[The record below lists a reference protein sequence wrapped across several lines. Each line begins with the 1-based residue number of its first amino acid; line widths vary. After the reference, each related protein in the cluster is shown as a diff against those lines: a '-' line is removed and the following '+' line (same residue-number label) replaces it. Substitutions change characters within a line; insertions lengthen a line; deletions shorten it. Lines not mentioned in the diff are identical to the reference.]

1 MTAARSWST
10 HQLVEFMAG
19 VSGCADVESAMR
31 LAVERAAEALE
42 AEVGALLTG
51 DRVVTSIGFPGG
63 RAPEIELLALA
74 DATDGDA
81 VELPGVGRC
90 HVASAA
96 LEGEPAGR
104 LLLGRLGDDTFDR
117 EDVNLLR
124 GMGRVLS
131 MTRHNL
137 RLLAGERALRERSER
152 QADENLRLLQSLEER
167 RRLHEQ
173 LVRIEQTISHRARLQ
188 EVLDAIVEGAAELL
202 SDEIAVLRLVD
213 ANDPSWTIT
222 AASRGIDRGGGIR
235 RMPATHG
242 LSGQAM
248 AGARLVVLDEV
259 DAEPLLPDLV
269 GAGAQTAVAV
279 PVHEHGTVVG
289 ALVIA
294 SHDAERRYDEGE
306 REMLTAFAEH
316 ASLALAAAKTV
327 DTMRQ
332 AFTDPLTG
340 LANRALFLDRLES
353 ALHRAERSDE
363 EATVL
368 FLDLD
373 RFKLVNDS
381 YGHVV
386 GDELLIAVARRL
398 QGCLRQ
404 AETAARLGG
413 DEFAVLLEEDEGQRG
428 APRVAKHILQTLRE
442 PFVLHGKDVFISA
455 SIGIASA
462 VSSTAEELLRDAD
475 VAMYRA
481 KAQGKSCYRVFEPGM
496 HAEVV
501 ERLELEADLQ
511 RALERGGL
519 EVHYQPIVELAGGRI
534 VGVEALVRLR
544 HPERGLVPPGVFI
557 PLAEETG
564 LILPIGRFVLREA
577 CRQVAIWQAEAA
589 PSSPPLS
596 LSVNLSGRQL
606 QQPGT
611 AAEVA
616 DAVEAA
622 GLAPGSLTLELTETV
637 LMQDTETA
645 VVRLEELRRLNVR
658 LAIDDFGT
666 GYSSL
671 RYLQQL
677 PIDVLKVAKP
687 FVDGLGSGADEG
699 AVAGAIVDLARA
711 LELDTV
717 AEGIEHEQQAR
728 RLLELG
734 CQLGQGFHFARPM
747 DADALAKLLLDPG
760 RLPLEQ
766 PGAQF
771 VGGQRP
777 AQVIALS
784 DRAAQSG

>member
-1 MTAARSWST
+1 MTAASSWST

-19 VSGCADVESAMR
+19 VSASSDVESAMR

-42 AEVGALLTG
+42 AEIGALLLP
-51 DRVVTSIGFPGG
+51 DRVVTSVGFPDAN
-63 RAPEIELLALA
+63 APEAELLALA
-74 DATDGDA
+74 GAKDGDA
-81 VELPGVGRC
+81 AELPGVGPCR
-90 HVASAA
+90 VAFAS
-96 LEGEPAGR
+96 LHGDGGGR
-104 LLLGRLGDDTFDR
+104 LMLGRLGDDPFGR
-117 EDVNLLR
+117 EDLNLLR

-131 MTRHNL
+131 MTLHNL
-137 RLLAGERALRERSER
+137 RLLEGERALRERTQR
-152 QADENLRLLQSLEER
+152 QADENMRLLQSLEER

-188 EVLDAIVEGAAELL
+188 EVLDAIVEGAAALL
-202 SDEIAVLRLVD
+202 SDEIVVLRLLD
-213 ANDPSWTIT
+213 ANDPSLTIT
-222 AASRGIDRGGGIR
+222 AASRGVDRADGTR
-235 RMPATHG
+235 RMPATRG

-248 AGARLVVLDEV
+248 AGARLVVLSPDGES
-259 DAEPLLPDLV
+259 LLPDIAGE
-269 GAGAQTAVAV
+269 GARAAVAV

-289 ALVIA
+289 ALVVA
-294 SHDAERRYDEGE
+294 SRDAERRYDQAE

-340 LANRALFLDRLES
+340 LANRALFLDRLEH
-353 ALHRAERSDE
+353 AFHRAERSDD

-381 YGHVV
+381 YGHAV

-413 DEFAVLLEEDEGQRG
+413 DEFAVLLEEEEGPRD
-428 APRVAKHILQTLRE
+428 APRVAKRILQTLRE

-462 VSSTAEELLRDAD
+462 GTGTAEELLRDAD

-501 ERLELEADLQ
+501 ERLELEADMQ
-511 RALERGGL
+511 RALERGGF
-519 EVHYQPIVELAGGRI
+519 EIHYQPIVELAGGRI

-577 CRQVAIWQAEAA
+577 CHQVAIWQADA
-589 PSSPPLS
+589 PQSSPPLG

-616 DAVEAA
+616 DAVTAA

-637 LMQDTETA
+637 LMQDTDLA
-645 VVRLEELRRLNVR
+645 VVRLEELRRLDVR

-687 FVDGLGSGADEG
+687 FVDALGREADEG
-699 AVAGAIVDLARA
+699 AVARAIVDLARA
-711 LELDTV
+711 LKLDTV
-717 AEGIEHEQQAR
+717 AEGIEEEGQAK

-734 CQLGQGFHFARPM
+734 CRLGQGFHFARPM
-747 DADALAKLLLDPG
+747 DAAALAERLLDAG

-766 PGAQF
+766 PGPEL
-771 VGGQRP
+771 VRGQRS
-777 AQVIALS
+777 AQVVAL
-784 DRAAQSG
+784 REGAAQRR

>member
-1 MTAARSWST
+1 MTSARSWST

-19 VSGCADVESAMR
+19 VSASDDVESAMR

-42 AEVGALLTG
+42 AEIGALLVP

-63 RAPEIELLALA
+63 KAPEAELLALA
-74 DATDGDA
+74 GAQDGDSA
-81 VELPGVGRC
+81 ELPGVGACR
-90 HVASAA
+90 VAFANLHGEAA
-96 LEGEPAGR
+96 AR
-104 LLLGRLGDDTFDR
+104 LVLGRVGDDPFGR
-117 EDVNLLR
+117 EDLNLLR

-131 MTRHNL
+131 MTLHNL
-137 RLLAGERALRERSER
+137 RLLEGERALRERTQR
-152 QADENLRLLQSLEER
+152 QADENVRLLRSLEDR

-173 LVRIEQTISHRARLQ
+173 LGRIEQTISHRARLQ

-202 SDEIAVLRLVD
+202 SDEIAVLRLLD

-222 AASRGIDRGGGIR
+222 AASRGIDGARGIR
-235 RMPATHG
+235 RAPATRG

-248 AGARLVVLDEV
+248 ERADLVVLDPG
-259 DAEPLLPDLV
+259 DRQTLLPDVLAE
-269 GAGAQTAVAV
+269 GAHSAVAV

-289 ALVIA
+289 ALVVA
-294 SHDAERRYDEGE
+294 SLDFGRHYDEAE
-306 REMLTAFAEH
+306 REMLRAFAEH

-332 AFTDPLTG
+332 AFSDPLTG
-340 LANRALFLDRLES
+340 LANRALFLDRLEH
-353 ALHRAERSDE
+353 ALHRAERSGD

-381 YGHVV
+381 YGHAT
-386 GDELLIAVARRL
+386 GDDLLIAVARRL
-398 QGCLRQ
+398 QAALRQ
-404 AETAARLGG
+404 SETAARLGG
-413 DEFAVLLEEDEGQRG
+413 DEFAVLLEEDAGPRE
-428 APRVAKHILQTLRE
+428 APRVAKRILETLRE
-442 PFVLHGKDVFISA
+442 PFVLQGKDVFISA
-455 SIGIASA
+455 SIGIASGCT
-462 VSSTAEELLRDAD
+462 STAEELLRDAD

-481 KAQGKSCYRVFEPGM
+481 KSQGKSCYRVFEPGM

-501 ERLELEADLQ
+501 ERLELEADMQ
-511 RALERGGL
+511 RALERGGFA
-519 EVHYQPIVELAGGRI
+519 VHYQPIVDLASARI
-534 VGVEALVRLR
+534 VGVEALVRLQ

-564 LILPIGRFVLREA
+564 LILEIGRYVLREA
-577 CRQVAIWQAEAA
+577 CRQVADWQAEA
-589 PSSPPLS
+589 PSSQPLT

-611 AAEVA
+611 ADEVA
-616 DAVEAA
+616 DAVRVA

-637 LMQDTETA
+637 LMQDTELA
-645 VVRLEELRRLNVR
+645 VVRLEELRRLDVR

-687 FVDGLGSGADEG
+687 FVDGLGSGVEDG
-699 AVAGAIVDLARA
+699 AVARAIVDLARA

-717 AEGIEHEQQAR
+717 AEGIEEQRQAE
-728 RLLELG
+728 RLVELG
-734 CQLGQGFHFARPM
+734 CRLGQGYHFARPM
-747 DADALAKLLLDPG
+747 DASALADRLLDAG
-760 RLPLEQ
+760 RLPLEE
-766 PGAQF
+766 PGPKF
-771 VGGQRP
+771 VRGKRS
-777 AQVIALS
+777 AQVVALRE
-784 DRAAQSG
+784 RAAERR

>member
-1 MTAARSWST
+1 MTAASSWST

-19 VSGCADVESAMR
+19 VSASSDVESAMR

-42 AEVGALLTG
+42 AEIGALLLP
-51 DRVVTSIGFPGG
+51 DRVVTSVGFPDAN
-63 RAPEIELLALA
+63 APEAELLALA
-74 DATDGDA
+74 GAKDGDA
-81 VELPGVGRC
+81 AELPGVGPCR
-90 HVASAA
+90 VAFTS
-96 LEGEPAGR
+96 LHGDGGGR
-104 LLLGRLGDDTFDR
+104 LMLARLGDDPFGR
-117 EDVNLLR
+117 EDLNLLR

-131 MTRHNL
+131 MTLHNL
-137 RLLAGERALRERSER
+137 RLLEGERTLRERTQR
-152 QADENLRLLQSLEER
+152 QADENMRLLQSLEER

-188 EVLDAIVEGAAELL
+188 EVLDAIVEGAAALL
-202 SDEIAVLRLVD
+202 SDEIVVLRLLD

-222 AASRGIDRGGGIR
+222 AASRGVELADGTR
-235 RMPATHG
+235 RMPATRG

-248 AGARLVVLDEV
+248 AGARLVVLSPDG
-259 DAEPLLPDLV
+259 EPLLPDIAGE
-269 GAGAQTAVAV
+269 GARAAVAV

-289 ALVIA
+289 ALVVA
-294 SHDAERRYDEGE
+294 SRDAERRYDQAE

-340 LANRALFLDRLES
+340 LANRALFLDRLEHT
-353 ALHRAERSDE
+353 LHRAERSDD

-413 DEFAVLLEEDEGQRG
+413 DEFAVLLEEEEGPRD
-428 APRVAKHILQTLRE
+428 APRVAKRILQTLRE

-462 VSSTAEELLRDAD
+462 GTGTAEELLRDAD

-501 ERLELEADLQ
+501 ERLELEAEMQ
-511 RALERGGL
+511 RALERGGF
-519 EVHYQPIVELAGGRI
+519 EIHYQPIVELAGGTDRRRR
-534 VGVEALVRLR
+534 GARATASS
-544 HPERGLVPPGVFI
+544 ERGLVPPGVFI

-577 CRQVAIWQAEAA
+577 CRQVATWQAEA
-589 PSSPPLS
+589 PQSSPPLG

-616 DAVEAA
+616 EAVAAA

-637 LMQDTETA
+637 LMQDTELA
-645 VVRLEELRRLNVR
+645 VVRLEELRRLDVR

-687 FVDGLGSGADEG
+687 FVDALGRGSDEG
-699 AVAGAIVDLARA
+699 AVARAIVDLARA
-711 LELDTV
+711 LKLDTV
-717 AEGIEHEQQAR
+717 AEGIEEEGQAE

-734 CQLGQGFHFARPM
+734 CRLGQGFHFARPM
-747 DADALAKLLLDPG
+747 DAAALAERLLDAG

-766 PGAQF
+766 PGPEL
-771 VGGQRP
+771 VRGQRS
-777 AQVIALS
+777 AQVVAL
-784 DRAAQSG
+784 REGAAQRR